1 MRSASSRASAVVD
14 TNLIVSGL
22 VFERGAPRRLV
33 RAGFDQTFSMLISQS
48 VRAEYERVLTRPWF
62 ATKYG
67 LSPDDVDAFLKLLD
81 TSASMVTPLTELP
94 VPVRDP
100 KDEPILAAALGGQAN
115 YLVTGDKDLLV
126 LAGDPRLGTLRI
138 VKVADFLA
146 AIAVP
151 AES

>member
-62 ATKYG
+62 ATRYG

-81 TSASMVTPLTELP
+81 TSVSMVTPLTELP

-100 KDEPILAAALGGQAN
+100 KDEPILAALGGQAD

-138 VKVADFLA
+138 VTAADFLA